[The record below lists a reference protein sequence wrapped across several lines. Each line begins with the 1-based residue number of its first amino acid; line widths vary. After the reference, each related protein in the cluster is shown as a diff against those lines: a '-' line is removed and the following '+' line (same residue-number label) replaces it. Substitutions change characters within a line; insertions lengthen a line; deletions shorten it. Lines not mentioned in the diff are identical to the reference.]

1 MTLRWLS
8 RLLSLLKLQWPSVD
22 FGAIRIVVTVEE
34 ALGADL
40 ALSAQPNLGFVYS
53 RLYRDFSACEALK
66 LNTRR
71 V

>member
-1 MTLRWLS
+1 
-8 RLLSLLKLQWPSVD
+8 V
-22 FGAIRIVVTVEE
+22 
-34 ALGADL
+34 GADL

>member
-22 FGAIRIVVTVEE
+22 FGAIRIAVTVEE

-40 ALSAQPNLGFVYS
+40 ASSWDLFIVVYS
-53 RLYRDFSACEALK
+53 AGREFSACE
-66 LNTRR
+66 T
-71 V
+71 